1 MEKKKILLA
10 DDDLGFLN
18 ELKAQLE
25 TNPCL
30 SVVAIAQD
38 GETAYCLCQK
48 YNPDLLL
55 TDILLKK
62 MDGLSLIQKLS
73 ENNNLR
79 IRTVVLTAFSSD
91 SIAAESRHLGVNML
105 MMKPIRTDILSER
118 IQRLL
123 LPIEKENSVFSD
135 QTSLN
140 SQNLYALITSTLHD
154 VGVPAHIKGY
164 QYLRDAI
171 SMTIKDESCINAV
184 TKILYPTIAKK
195 HGSTASRVERAI
207 RHAIE
212 VAWDRGNLDTLQA
225 IFGYTVSNIKGKPT
239 NSEFIAMISD
249 KLKVSGGIA
258 V

>member
-10 DDDLGFLN
+10 DDDLNFLN
-18 ELKAQLE
+18 ELKSQLE
-25 TNPCL
+25 SDSRF
-30 SVVAIAQD
+30 SVVATAQD

-48 YNPDLLL
+48 YTPDLVV
-55 TDILLKK
+55 TDVLLKK
-62 MDGLSLIQKLS
+62 LDGLSLVQKIG
-73 ENNNLR
+73 ENGKLQTK
-79 IRTVVLTAFSSD
+79 TVILTAFSGNSVA
-91 SIAAESRHLGVNML
+91 SEASRLGVNLL
-105 MMKPIRTDILSER
+105 MMKPIRTDVLTER
-118 IQRLL
+118 IKRLL
-123 LPIEKENSVFSD
+123 LPAESEELSGNTVLGASGF
-135 QTSLN
+135 
-140 SQNLYALITSTLHD
+140 YALITNTLHD

-171 SMTIKDESCINAV
+171 SMSIQDENCINAV
-184 TKILYPTIAKK
+184 TKILYPAIAKK

-212 VAWDRGNLDTLQA
+212 VAWDRGNIDTLQA

-249 KLKVSGGIA
+249 KLKVSTGIA